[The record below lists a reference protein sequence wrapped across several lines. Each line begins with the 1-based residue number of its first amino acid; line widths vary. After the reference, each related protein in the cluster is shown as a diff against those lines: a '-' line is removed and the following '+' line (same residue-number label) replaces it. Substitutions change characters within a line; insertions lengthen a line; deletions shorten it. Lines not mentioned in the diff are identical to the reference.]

1 MNARPVTSFCICTAL
16 CLASLTNCQPAPE
29 PAGFIRFV
37 LGEAFLIRD
46 AAETPATANQLLEE
60 TDRLRTAEDSAL
72 EMQLRNIGALRLAEN
87 SEASISEL
95 SGKERIEIEVRKGR
109 AGFFIDRMRPDSE
122 LRIVGPTLTASV
134 RGTRFLFQ
142 NSDGAAQLALFDGV
156 IRMRDNGGRELDLDQ
171 PGEIRLAPDQPLNAD
186 AIGPISP
193 ESQRYMAEL
202 EALGRFP
209 SAPPP
214 GENTLPAPVEPA
226 PPSVPAAQ

>member
-1 MNARPVTSFCICTAL
+1 MKTRPFAL
-16 CLASLTNCQPAPE
+16 LAIFAALYLAALTNCQPAAE

-46 AAETPATANQLLEE
+46 SAETPARANQQLQE
-60 TDRLRTAEDSAL
+60 TDRLRTAADSAL

-87 SEASISEL
+87 SEASIEEL
-95 SGKERIEIEVRKGR
+95 RGAERIEVEVRKGR
-109 AGFFIDRMRPDSE
+109 AGFFIDRMKSDSE

-156 IRMRDNGGRELDLDQ
+156 IRMRDNGGRELDLDR
-171 PGEIRLAPDQPLNAD
+171 PGEIRLAPNEELSAG

-209 SAPPP
+209 QAPPP
-214 GENTLPAPVEPA
+214 GENALPAPAEPA